1 MVFKNDPPPINPAN
15 KPQFLQPQIFNLS
28 SGIPVYGLKVGK
40 QDLVRIDFI
49 FDAGSVF
56 AENPILAEAV
66 NTLSDSGTSF
76 HSSEMIAEELD
87 FYGAYLEKYSGFH
100 KSKIVLYTLN
110 KYIDQTLCILSEII
124 YQAIFPENEIDVFIQ
139 NRYQNYL
146 INRKKTEI
154 ISNELFTRCLFGP
167 NHPYGKNPTEADFK
181 LINSEMITEFHK
193 KHYIEAKFKI
203 IISGK
208 VESIHY
214 DIIEKYFGKAGINV
228 TQKPELLFTIDPAK
242 KLKHFEHIDNT
253 VQSSVK
259 IGKRTINKKHP
270 DFFNLNITTIL
281 LGGYFGSRLMKNIR
295 EDKGYTYGIYASNT
309 SLIESGFF
317 SVSAETGK
325 QVYSK
330 AIDEIYKE
338 LKSLRTKKVPVE
350 ELVRVKNWISGN
362 MLKAFDGPFALLET
376 LSSTLDYEMDFGYYE
391 RYFDAIKSITPD
403 LILES
408 AETYLHE
415 DAMYEIVAGSK

>member
-15 KPQFLQPQIFNLS
+15 KPQFPQPEKLNLS
-28 SGIPVYGLKVGK
+28 SGISVYGLKVGK

-49 FDAGSVF
+49 FDAGSVY
-56 AENPILAEAV
+56 AENPLLAEAV
-66 NTLSDSGTSF
+66 NTLSDSSTIL
-76 HSSEMIAEELD
+76 HTSEMIAEELD

-124 YQAIFPENEIDVFIQ
+124 YQAIFPVNEIDVFIQ

-167 NHPYGKNPTEADFK
+167 THPYGKNPTDEDFK
-181 LINSEMITEFHK
+181 LINREMITQFHK
-193 KHYIEAKFKI
+193 KHYMEAKFKI

-208 VESIHY
+208 VESFHY
-214 DIIEKYFGKAGINV
+214 DLIEKYFGKTVFIE
-228 TQKPELLFTIDPAK
+228 TQKPEIDFMIEPAK
-242 KLKHFEHIDNT
+242 TLKHFECIENT

-270 DFFNLNITTIL
+270 DFFNLNITTVL

-325 QVYSK
+325 HVYSK

-350 ELVRVKNWISGN
+350 ELARVKNWISGN

-376 LSSTLDYEMDFGYYE
+376 LSSTLDYDMDFGYYE
-391 RYFDAIKSITPD
+391 RYFEAIKSITPD
-403 LILES
+403 LIIES